1 MLLAGTGR
9 SDITPAPGTPQG
21 GWGAQLHQRGIA
33 ADMPFF
39 ATALA
44 LADGATQAA
53 IVDVDA
59 IGFDAAFTDRIL
71 QEIEKLSGLS
81 RSHIRLSCTHTHS
94 GPNTFRLPMIRE
106 GLDMVQA
113 YLDQL
118 PGRIAGA
125 VWQAQQNMRPVR
137 VGAAAGACAIN
148 ANRRVQLTDGRMGVG
163 VNDEGLVDRTVRVV
177 RFDDEQG
184 KPVAALLHYA
194 CHPTT
199 IAWQSHY
206 FTPDYPGAARQVME
220 RELDAHCL
228 FLQGAA
234 GNLGPR
240 VGFTGDL
247 SVYRKA
253 GHILGLEGARLA
265 LEIET
270 RPTRRTVRGFQESG
284 APIALYDYE
293 RLADG
298 ECPLR
303 IAYEMTPLPVRPFP
317 SPADAEAEAEKLR
330 AKSTRIRTTGTESEI
345 RAATALATQ
354 AGTQADLARLFHG
367 KTHPGWPLQTICLGP
382 IALTAVAG
390 EPFAET
396 GIEITAGSPFA
407 HTLFSGYSNGGF
419 GYIPTRQAFHEGGY
433 ETTVAPFSEDAAEVL
448 RDAALHQLRSVGASR
463 L

>member
-39 ATALA
+39 ATALV
-44 LADGATQAA
+44 LAQASTQAA
-53 IVDVDA
+53 IIDVDA
-59 IGFDAAFTDRIL
+59 IGFDAVFTDRIL
-71 QEIEKLSGLS
+71 QEIEKLCGLP

-94 GPNTFRLPMIRE
+94 GPNTFRLAMIRE

-125 VWQAQQNMRPVR
+125 VWQAQHSLHPVR
-137 VGAAAGACAIN
+137 RAAAVGSSAIN
-148 ANRRVQLTDGRMGVG
+148 ANRRVRLTDGRMGVG
-163 VNDEGLVDRTVRVV
+163 VNEEGLVDRTVRVV
-177 RFDDEQG
+177 RFDNEQG
-184 KPVAALLHYA
+184 QAVATLLHYA

-199 IAWQSHY
+199 IAWQSQH

-220 RELDAHCL
+220 RELGGHCL

-240 VGFTGDL
+240 LGFTGDL
-247 SVYRKA
+247 NVYRKA
-253 GHILGLEGARLA
+253 GLILGLEGARLA

-270 RPTRRTVRGFQESG
+270 RPARRSVRGFQESG
-284 APIALYDYE
+284 APIALYNYDPLPE
-293 RLADG
+293 D
-298 ECPLR
+298 ECLLR
-303 IAYEMTPLPVRPFP
+303 VAYEMTPLPLRAFP
-317 SPADAEAEAEKLR
+317 SPADAEAEAERLR
-330 AKSTRIRTTGTESEI
+330 SECSHMRAQGTEPEI
-345 RAATALATQ
+345 RIATALATQ
-354 AGTQADLARLFHG
+354 AGMQADLARLLHG
-367 KTHPGWPLQTICLGP
+367 KTHTGWPLQTIRIGP
-382 IALTAVAG
+382 VALIAVAG

-396 GIEITAGSPFA
+396 GMEIAARSPFA
-407 HTLFSGYSNGGF
+407 HTLFSGYTNGGF

-433 ETTVAPFSEDAAEVL
+433 EITVSPFSEEAAEVL
-448 RDAALHQLRSVGASR
+448 CAAALHQLNQMA
-463 L
+463 

>member
-33 ADMPFF
+33 SDLPFL
-39 ATALA
+39 ATALVLQEA
-44 LADGATQAA
+44 STQVA
-53 IVDVDA
+53 ILDIDA
-59 IGFDAAFTDRIL
+59 IGFDGAFTSRIL
-71 QEIEKLSGLS
+71 SEIEKLCGLP

-94 GPNTFRLPMIRE
+94 GPNTFRLAMIRE
-106 GLDMVQA
+106 GLDMVQQ

-125 VWQAQQNMRPVR
+125 VWQAQQRLRPVR
-137 VGAAAGACAIN
+137 MGAATGSCSIN
-148 ANRRVQLTDGRMGVG
+148 AGRRVRLTDGRMGVG
-163 VNDEGLVDRTVRVV
+163 VDENALVDRTVRVV
-177 RFDDEQG
+177 RFDDEHGQA
-184 KPVAALLHYA
+184 VASLLHYA

-199 IAWQSHY
+199 IAWQSEH
-206 FTPDYPGAARQVME
+206 FTPDYPGVARQVME
-220 RELDAHCL
+220 RELGGHCL

-253 GHILGLEGARLA
+253 GRILGLEGARLA

-270 RPTRRTVRGFQESG
+270 HPTRRTLRGFQESG

-293 RLADG
+293 PLPAE

-303 IAYEMTPLPVRPFP
+303 VAYRLAPLPVRAFP
-317 SPADAEAEAEKLR
+317 QPAEAEAEAEKLR
-330 AKSTRIRTTGTESEI
+330 AQCSRIRTDGTEAEI
-345 RAATALATQ
+345 RVATAMATQ
-354 AGTQADLARLFHG
+354 AGTRSELARLYHG
-367 KTHPGWPLQTICLGP
+367 KPTVGWPLQTFRIGP
-382 IALTAVAG
+382 LALIAVAG

-396 GIEITAGSPFA
+396 GLEIAARSPFV
-407 HTLFSGYSNGGF
+407 HTLFSGYTNGGF

-433 ETTVAPFSEDAAEVL
+433 ETDVSPFSEDAAEVL
-448 RDAALHQLRSVGASR
+448 AAAALDQLNEVA
-463 L
+463 

>member
-1 MLLAGTGR
+1 MLSAGIGR

-33 ADMPFF
+33 ADLPFF
-39 ATALA
+39 ATALV
-44 LADGATQAA
+44 LAEGSTRAA

-71 QEIEKLSGLS
+71 QEIEQLSGLS

-106 GLDMVQA
+106 GLDLIQG

-125 VWQAQQNMRPVR
+125 VWQAQQSVRPVR
-137 VGAAAGACAIN
+137 VGAAKGSCSIN

-163 VNDEGLVDRTVRVV
+163 VNEEGLVDRTVRVV
-177 RFDDEQG
+177 RLDDEQG
-184 KPVAALLHYA
+184 EVVATLLHYA

-199 IAWQSHY
+199 IAWQSQH
-206 FTPDYPGAARQVME
+206 FTPDYPGVARQVME
-220 RELDAHCL
+220 KELGGHCL

-234 GNLGPR
+234 GNLAPR
-240 VGFTGDL
+240 LGFTGDL

-253 GHILGLEGARLA
+253 GRILGLEGARLA

-293 RLADG
+293 PLADG

-303 IAYEMTPLPVRPFP
+303 VAYETTALPVRAFP
-317 SPADAEAEAEKLR
+317 SPSDAEAEAERLR
-330 AKSTRIRTTGTESEI
+330 AQCNQIRGKGTEAEI

-367 KTHPGWPLQTICLGP
+367 KTHTGWPLQTIRIGP
-382 IALTAVAG
+382 VALIAVAG

-396 GIEITAGSPFA
+396 GMQIVAGSPFA

-419 GYIPTRQAFHEGGY
+419 GYIPTRQAFQEGGY
-433 ETTVAPFSEDAAEVL
+433 EITASPFSEDAAEVL
-448 RDAALHQLRSVGASR
+448 SAAALKQLNEVT
-463 L
+463 